1 MKSRNKRFYGGSQER
16 YLQYMKNSERYCG
29 CSRSP
34 RNEEYKEYNEEYRR
48 ILDEMIRK
56 MTGAQLTG
64 NVSLNFIRQMIP
76 HHRAAVQMSE
86 NLLKYR
92 GSGPLAK
99 IAENI
104 ITEQTNGISEL
115 EKAERKCRNS
125 VSSDCVLYRYGKE
138 NDIILCDMF
147 SEMTDAVSDGNIEC
161 DFIRE
166 MVPHHLG
173 AVRMSENALKSGVC
187 RELVPIL
194 TSIIRNQKHGIMQM
208 RRMSRRLACRT

>member
-1 MKSRNKRFYGGSQER
+1 
-16 YLQYMKNSERYCG
+16 MKNSERYCG

-56 MTGAQLTG
+56 MTEAQLTG

-99 IAENI
+99 NCGKYNHG
-104 ITEQTNGISEL
+104 TDKGYF
-115 EKAERKCRNS
+115 RNWKK
-125 VSSDCVLYRYGKE
+125 RKE
-138 NDIILCDMF
+138 N
-147 SEMTDAVSDGNIEC
+147 V
-161 DFIRE
+161 
-166 MVPHHLG
+166 
-173 AVRMSENALKSGVC
+173 
-187 RELVPIL
+187 
-194 TSIIRNQKHGIMQM
+194 GIP
-208 RRMSRRLACRT
+208 CHRTAFFTVTAKKTTLYYVICFRK

>member
-1 MKSRNKRFYGGSQER
+1 
-16 YLQYMKNSERYCG
+16 MKNSERYCG

-115 EKAERKCRNS
+115 EKR
-125 VSSDCVLYRYGKE
+125 KE
-138 NDIILCDMF
+138 N
-147 SEMTDAVSDGNIEC
+147 V
-161 DFIRE
+161 
-166 MVPHHLG
+166 
-173 AVRMSENALKSGVC
+173 
-187 RELVPIL
+187 
-194 TSIIRNQKHGIMQM
+194 GIP
-208 RRMSRRLACRT
+208 CHRTAFFTVTAKKTTLYYVICFRK

>member
-1 MKSRNKRFYGGSQER
+1 
-16 YLQYMKNSERYCG
+16 MKNSERYCG

-48 ILDEMIRK
+48 ILDEMISK

>member
-1 MKSRNKRFYGGSQER
+1 
-16 YLQYMKNSERYCG
+16 MKNSERYCG

-64 NVSLNFIRQMIP
+64 SVSLNFIRQMIP

-104 ITEQTNGISEL
+104 ITEQTKGISEL

-147 SEMTDAVSDGNIEC
+147 SDMTDAVSDGNIEC

-173 AVRMSENALKSGVC
+173 AVRMSENALKSGDKNVYFVDGRDFFPDGLKERC
-187 RELVPIL
+187 QVDGCHPTDLGFYFMAEKIGGVVAEIL
-194 TSIIRNQKHGIMQM
+194 KNV
-208 RRMSRRLACRT
+208 